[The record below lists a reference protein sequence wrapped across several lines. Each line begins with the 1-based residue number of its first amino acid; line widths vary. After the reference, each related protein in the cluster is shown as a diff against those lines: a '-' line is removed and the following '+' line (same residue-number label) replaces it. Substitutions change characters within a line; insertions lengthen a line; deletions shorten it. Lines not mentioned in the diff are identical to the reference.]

1 MQLVLKFNQVVLLS
15 FYFCRTIMMEKLA
28 VTEIT
33 CTFELQNYPFDNQ
46 ECFLIFVNKGSN
58 GDIVQLI
65 TSLKVAYN
73 GAPSFLNYVIE
84 NPEMLD
90 TRGTSLKNDGNIIE
104 TCL

>member
-1 MQLVLKFNQVVLLS
+1 MKYICRKFVFGKFSVV
-15 FYFCRTIMMEKLA
+15 
-28 VTEIT
+28 EID
-33 CTFELQNYPFDNQ
+33 CQFELSHYPFDNQ

-90 TRGTSLKNDGNIIE
+90 TRGTSLKDDGNMQ
-104 TCL
+104 